1 MLRYSKRGFWREL
14 PVHLLYGRSDFQV
27 ISDFPDLLHAAPHM
41 LSDLTQVSAEGD
53 STCPG
58 ESWRQQL
65 GSLYN
70 GQRLVLTTARQTQ
83 PWLQLDLH
91 FDLFI
96 VLVN

>member
-1 MLRYSKRGFWREL
+1 
-14 PVHLLYGRSDFQV
+14 
-27 ISDFPDLLHAAPHM
+27 M

-53 STCPG
+53 SSCSG

-70 GQRLVLTTARQTQ
+70 GQRLGLTTARQTQ